1 MDYTQNYKLKK
12 PSYDDPADVADLNE
26 NADKID
32 GYLKAAEQSAEH
44 MGEELNDHIA
54 DTTAHIT
61 AEERAAWNAKAET
74 DTATSTA
81 NGLMSAAD
89 KKKLDGIATGAN
101 KYSLPLATASVRGG
115 AKIGYK
121 ENGKNYPVEL
131 SDEKMFVNV
140 PWENTTYT
148 TFVKSGSGAKSG
160 LVPAPS
166 TTAGTTKYLREDGTW
181 AVPPDTTYGEV
192 TQSTAGL
199 MSAAD
204 KKKLDGIATGAT
216 KVVVDSALST
226 SSTNPVQN
234 KIVTANIN
242 NKMDKVNPIGSGS
255 LSIGRDSSSTVG
267 DYSSA
272 VGTNVVAS
280 GYASHAEGHSC
291 SATEHAAH
299 SEGYNT
305 KSIGVAAHSEGGATF
320 SYANFAHTQNHGNKA
335 AHQFSSASG
344 QYNITGRAH
353 DFAIGILNKQKADS
367 LFTIGAGSVSSSFD
381 SADCPDTMDLNEYA
395 RSVNTLKNAFRVN
408 SSGAVYGVGAY
419 NTSGADY
426 AEYIKEWADGNPEG
440 EDRRGYFVTVKDGK
454 LCKAESGDYIVGITS
469 GNPSIIGNADE
480 DWLRR
485 WQRDEF
491 NSLIYKEVEVPDFEE
506 QVDENGNIKTV
517 KVGSHTEMQ
526 TVENPDYD
534 KTLPYVERK
543 DRPEWS
549 AVGMIGILPLRDDGT
564 CEAGGFAKCGA
575 GGIATKA
582 DTYDCHNTFFV
593 VERISESVI
602 SVEMR

>member
-1 MDYTQNYKLKK
+1 MGIVSTNISFSGSSSGENSSASKITYTLTKTGSTIYLNGSDGSETSVEDSGIVYSLAT
-12 PSYDDPADVADLNE
+12 STTDGLMSSDD
-26 NADKID
+26 
-32 GYLKAAEQSAEH
+32 KAN
-44 MGEELNDHIA
+44 LDTRIA
-54 DTTAHIT
+54 DNDKHIT
-61 AEERAAWNAKAET
+61 GEERAAWTAKAET
-74 DTATSTA
+74 DTATTTA
-81 NGLMSAAD
+81 DGLMSAAD
-89 KKKLDGIATGAN
+89 KKKLNGIATGAN

-115 AKIGYK
+115 AKIGYE

-131 SDEKMFVNV
+131 SNEKMFVNV

-181 AVPPDTTYGEV
+181 AAPPDTTYGEV

-204 KKKLDGIATGAT
+204 KQKLDGVAEGAT
-216 KVVVDSALST
+216 KITVDSALLT
-226 SSTNPVQN
+226 SSKNPVQN
-234 KIVTANIN
+234 KIVTANLGLKANIA
-242 NKMDKVNPIGSGS
+242 NPTFTGS
-255 LSIGRDSSSTVG
+255 LSQSRRSGGTVG
-267 DYSSA
+267 IHSVTLGTDGTASA
-272 VGTNVVAS
+272 PAS
-280 GYASHAEGHSC
+280 IAAGGHCIASADNAVSIGYASNC
-291 SATEHAAH
+291 
-299 SEGYNT
+299 
-305 KSIGVAAHSEGGATF
+305 
-320 SYANFAHTQNHGNKA
+320 Q
-335 AHQFSSASG
+335 
-344 QYNITGRAH
+344 
-353 DFAIGILNKQKADS
+353 
-367 LFTIGAGSVSSSFD
+367 
-381 SADCPDTMDLNEYA
+381 NEYA
-395 RSVNTLKNAFRVN
+395 QTLGMLNCSGNGYGLIAGRLNKISSDAAFCLGYGSLNSGFDWANKPDTTTYYTYGRNNSTQKNIFRVN
-408 SSGAVYGVGAY
+408 TSGAVYGVGAY

-426 AEYIKEWADGNPEG
+426 AEYIKEWADGNPGG

-506 QVDENGNIKTV
+506 QVDENGDIKTV

-526 TVENPDYD
+526 TIENPDYD

-593 VERISESVI
+593 IERINENVI

>member
-61 AEERAAWNAKAET
+61 AAERTAWNAKAET

-89 KKKLDGIATGAN
+89 KKKLDGIAAGAN

-115 AKIGYK
+115 AKIGYE

-131 SDEKMFVNV
+131 SNEKMFVNV

-148 TFVKSGSGAKSG
+148 TFAKSGSGAKSG
-160 LVPAPS
+160 LVPAPP

-181 AVPPDTTYGEV
+181 TVPPDTTYSAA
-192 TQSTAGL
+192 TSSNAGL
-199 MSAAD
+199 MSPND
-204 KKKLDGIATGAT
+204 KKKLDGVAEGAT
-216 KVVVDSALST
+216 KITVDSALST

-242 NKMDKVNPIGSGS
+242 NKMNKVNPIGNGS

-272 VGTNVVAS
+272 VGANVVAS
-280 GYASHAEGHSC
+280 GLASHAEGHLC

-299 SEGYNT
+299 SEGFNT
-305 KSIGVAAHSEGGATF
+305 KSIGVAAHSEGGANF
-320 SYANFAHTQNHGNKA
+320 SYANFAHAQNHGNKA

-353 DFAIGILNKQKADS
+353 DFAIGILNQQKADS
-367 LFTIGAGSVSSSFD
+367 LFTIGAGAVSSGFD

-408 SSGAVYGVGAY
+408 TSGAVYGVGAY

-426 AEYIKEWADGNPEG
+426 AEYIKEWADGNPDG
-440 EDRRGYFVTVKDGK
+440 EDRRGYLVTVKDGK

-564 CEAGGFAKCGA
+564 CEAGGFAKCGV
-575 GGIATKA
+575 GGVATKA
-582 DTYDCHNTFFV
+582 DTYDCHSTFFV
-593 VERISESVI
+593 VERISENVI